1 MFDLHKKSHPN
12 DEIVGWWVH
21 VLLMISSRLFTWC
34 HRLEN
39 SPLDCRILL
48 LNVNHL
54 RFFLNLKSFF
64 FLFLL
69 INNFYFYFFF
79 FLTIWICSIVFEVD
93 YKMYGELR
101 VWLREILVKMYLAID
116 IELLV
121 KDIKN
126 RYTVVNAKF
135 WKHWHLQVSW
145 KSMTACCNHSGSMR
159 KQYYLSE

>member
-1 MFDLHKKSHPN
+1 MDLGSATLTLFQVAIELEYAKSMFDLHKKSHPN
-12 DEIVGWWVH
+12 DEIVGWWVN
-21 VLLMISSRLFTWC
+21 VLLMISCRLFTWC

-79 FLTIWICSIVFEVD
+79 FNNLNMFYSFWSWLQNVWWVKGVIWE
-93 YKMYGELR
+93 
-101 VWLREILVKMYLAID
+101 
-116 IELLV
+116 
-121 KDIKN
+121 
-126 RYTVVNAKF
+126 KF
-135 WKHWHLQVSW
+135 WSKCILQ
-145 KSMTACCNHSGSMR
+145 
-159 KQYYLSE
+159 